1 MNGKKVTKTGNYTP
15 PGLLYTFV
23 LCLRLIFFSD
33 KAFFE
38 LFHDKRLTY
47 NLITIFLLMLT
58 IPIKVFTTEKI
69 ILFNP
74 GKFVENILLTLI
86 FISFLYL
93 LIPKKDTTFSGYV
106 RVFLGFEAVDIFGG
120 LTLLLSGK
128 TLDLYTAL
136 LLGWYLSLAVYAVAK
151 IAKLEYVV
159 GFMLVFFAFL
169 VTNFVPVFLGN

>member
-15 PGLLYTFV
+15 PGLLYTFI

-58 IPIKVFTTEKI
+58 IPIKVFTNEEI
-69 ILFNP
+69 IIFDP
-74 GKFVENILLTLI
+74 GKFIENMLLTFI

-93 LIPKKDTTFSGYV
+93 LIPKKETTFTGYL
-106 RVFLGFEAVDIFGG
+106 RIFLAFEAVDIFGAA
-120 LTLLLSGK
+120 TLLLSGK
-128 TLDLYTAL
+128 ILDLYTAVI
-136 LLGWYLSLAVYAVAK
+136 LGWYLSLAVYAVAK
-151 IAKLEYVV
+151 IARLEYVV

>member
-1 MNGKKVTKTGNYTP
+1 MNGRKVTKTGNYTP
-15 PGLLYTFV
+15 PGLLYTFT
-23 LCLRLIFFSD
+23 LCMRLIFFSD

-38 LFHDKRLTY
+38 LFNDKRLTY

-74 GKFVENILLTLI
+74 GKFVENILLSLI

-93 LIPKKDTTFSGYV
+93 LIPKKETTFTGYL
-106 RVFLGFEAVDIFGG
+106 RVFLGFEVVDIFGAV
-120 LTLLLSGK
+120 TLLLSGQ